1 MSVNV
6 LTLNAALARN
16 VAFWRRA
23 RGEALEGGGY
33 VANTHIR
40 AETLAA
46 YERGEKPI
54 PAAHLLQLAAAWE
67 VPVELFGA
75 DFGEAFHQ
83 KAARGKVWA
92 ELWRALR
99 DLEDEGKLKQ
109 AQEAIELIKLN
120 IYSI

>member
-1 MSVNV
+1 MSGDA

-23 RGEALEGGGY
+23 RGEALESGY

-54 PAAHLLQLAAAWE
+54 PAAHLLQLAAAWD

-83 KAARGKVWA
+83 RAARGKVWA
-92 ELWRALR
+92 ELWRVLR
-99 DLEDEGKLKQ
+99 DLEDEGRLQ
-109 AQEAIELIKLN
+109 EAQEAIERVKLS
-120 IYSI
+120 IYRNN